1 MYSNNVESENT
12 YYAGTGD
19 FTYYP
24 QGTWISRLNFWKKQ
38 RSGRHQLLASSK
50 YPPTISASTT
60 ATNLSDF
67 QSSATLNFKKMATLE
82 ENLRISQPEIQPLNA
97 KDKDTGEPIRLSID
111 KDEYPTWES
120 LTGCQKFSMTSR
132 QLITAL
138 VVSWVSMVIGY
149 TSGYTSP
156 ADTSLRKDFNIGDQE
171 MSWVGGLM
179 PLGAVIG
186 GLLGGP
192 SIENLGRKWTLLVTD
207 VLFIIAWAVN
217 YFAKNYFYLYV
228 SRSLVGIGVGIA
240 SLTFPV
246 YLGETIQPEIRG
258 TLGLLPTTFG
268 NIGILICFLMGQL
281 GLEWRELAG
290 LATLL
295 TIPFIAIFIWI
306 IPETPRW
313 YVSKGKLEQCK
324 KSLEWLRGRDQ
335 DITKEFD
342 TLVQS
347 QKETE
352 LKSSSIS
359 DILSKSNL
367 KPLAVVLS
375 LMFFQQFTGINAVIF
390 YTTSIFKASGSS
402 LPAMTCTTII
412 GLVNMLSTF
421 IANALI
427 DKLGR
432 KILLYMSS
440 IAMIITLG
448 ALGGYYYCK
457 DTLHVDVTEY
467 GYVPLASLIVFVF
480 GFSLGFGP
488 IPWLMMGEILPAKVR
503 GPAASVATAF
513 NWISTFIITKTF
525 PVMIEA
531 TGFAATFWFYG
542 VMVIGALIFTIAF
555 VPETRGRSLEDI
567 EKLLSGQKVRKM
579 SAATNL
585 KPLPSTF

>member
-295 TIPFIAIFIWI
+295 TIPFVAVFIWI

-513 NWISTFIITKTF
+513 NWTSTFIITKTF